1 MALSALLAEIVENKA
16 AEVDRRKRELP
27 LEAIKEALPSLPR
40 PRDFE
45 AALRDRTDV
54 RLIAEMKR
62 RSPSSGVLVD
72 LYDPRILAQEYAGN
86 GAAALSVLTDE
97 KYFAGQITDVR
108 RARELMPLPILR
120 KDFLLEP
127 YQVYES
133 RYYEA
138 DAVLLIVAV
147 LEGERLVD
155 MLRVAAKLGM
165 AALVECHDEEEV
177 ERALKVG
184 AGIIGINNRNL
195 ATLEVDL
202 GLTERLAPL
211 IPDDYFVVAE
221 SGLQTR
227 ADLERLAA
235 AGIDAALIGTA
246 LMRDPDPGAVLRQ
259 FTRVPRSQS
268 ARAAQYR

>member
-16 AEVDRRKRELP
+16 AEVERRKRELP
-27 LEAIKEALPSLPR
+27 LEAIKEALPSLPK

-45 AALRDRTDV
+45 GALRDRADV
-54 RLIAEMKR
+54 RIIAEMKR
-62 RSPSSGVLVD
+62 RSPSSGVLAD
-72 LYDPRILAQEYAGN
+72 LYDPRILAQEYTGN

-97 KYFAGQITDVR
+97 KYFAGQLPDVR

-120 KDFLLEP
+120 KDFLLDP

-138 DAVLLIVAV
+138 DAVLLIVAI
-147 LEGERLVD
+147 LEGERLVE
-155 MLRVAAKLGM
+155 MLRLADKLRM
-165 AALVECHDEEEV
+165 SALVECHDEDEV
-177 ERALKVG
+177 EHALKAG
-184 AGIIGINNRNL
+184 AGILGINNRNL

-202 GLTERLAPL
+202 GVTERLAPMV
-211 IPDDYFVVAE
+211 PDDYLLVAE
-221 SGLQTR
+221 SGLKSR

-235 AGIDAALIGTA
+235 VGIDAALIGTA
-246 LMRDPDPGAVLRQ
+246 LMRDPDPGAALRQ
-259 FTRVPRSQS
+259 FTRVPRSPG